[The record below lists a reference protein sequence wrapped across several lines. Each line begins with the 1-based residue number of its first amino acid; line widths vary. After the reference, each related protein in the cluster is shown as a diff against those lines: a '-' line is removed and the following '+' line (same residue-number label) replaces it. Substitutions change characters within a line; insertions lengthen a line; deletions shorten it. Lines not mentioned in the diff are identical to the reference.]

1 MSSFFKVLIK
11 FKKNFIIKP
20 SDGRGSRGVFLL
32 NNQMKNISL
41 RKFFLKSY
49 FESTERK
56 VIVEEFLD
64 GPQISTEGFFYK
76 KKYNIIA
83 YADRNY
89 SILPKTKPYILEDGG
104 SMPSKIENKTKKE
117 IDKLIRKACN
127 SINIKWGTI
136 KADIIIY
143 KKTLYNRISCK
154 NKWWIHGITF
164 YTTCI

>member
-1 MSSFFKVLIK
+1 
-11 FKKNFIIKP
+11 
-20 SDGRGSRGVFLL
+20 
-32 NNQMKNISL
+32 MKNISL
-41 RKFFLKSY
+41 KKIFLKSY
-49 FESTERK
+49 FESTEGK

-76 KKYNIIA
+76 KYNTIA
-83 YADRNY
+83 YADRKLFK
-89 SILPKTKPYILEDGG
+89 SSKTKPYILEDGG

-127 SINIKWGTI
+127 SINIKMGTI